1 MSTPLNITII
11 ATGNELLTGV
21 TLDTH
26 SRSLSQLA
34 TELGLGVSRHLTVG
48 DDLPDLLWAFGEA
61 AKISQLV
68 FVVGGLGPTVDDLT
82 QPALAQFCGRPLV
95 RSEEALAQLTR
106 LYAARSLTLH
116 DNNTKQAD
124 FPEGSEI
131 LPNPI
136 GTAAGFSVVSEGVR
150 FVCLPGV
157 PREFHRMVAE
167 QVKPRLPVWF
177 PTVSPM
183 QRVVLRTFGA
193 TESGLDR
200 RIAEIGDFP
209 PEVKVGFRHS
219 FPENDVVLLAAPN
232 RAQELEQAKTLVK
245 EKLGPLVYSE
255 GPSIAETVIA
265 LLKEKNLTLLVAE
278 SCTGGLLG
286 AGLTAVA
293 GASEV
298 FDGGAITYH
307 NGAKRQFLGVPQEL
321 LQNHGA
327 VSEATVLAMA
337 TGVRRERAKGSLPL
351 EKSVSLAITGIA
363 GPGGGTEEKPV
374 GTVWIGLSGPW
385 GEAARCYQF
394 RGDREQNRQLS
405 VRSALELLRRQL
417 LGLVLDIK
425 ERQ

>member
-1 MSTPLNITII
+1 MSTPLTITII
-11 ATGNELLTGV
+11 TTGNELLTGV

-48 DDLPDLLWAFGEA
+48 DDLTDLLWAFGEA
-61 AKISQLV
+61 AKTSQLV

-82 QPALAQFCGRPLV
+82 QPALAQFCGKPLV
-95 RSEEALAQLTR
+95 RNEEALAQLTR
-106 LYAARSLTLH
+106 LYAARGLTMH
-116 DNNTKQAD
+116 NNNTKQAD
-124 FPEGSEI
+124 FPEGSEM

-136 GTAAGFSVVSEGVR
+136 GTAAGFSVMHEGVR

-157 PREFHRMVAE
+157 PREFHRMVEE
-167 QVKPRLPVWF
+167 QLKPRMPQWF
-177 PTVSPM
+177 PAISPM

-200 RIAEIGDFP
+200 RIREISDFP
-209 PEVKVGFRHS
+209 EAVKVGFRHS
-219 FPENDVVLLAAPN
+219 FPENDVVLLAAPSQ
-232 RAQELEQAKTLVK
+232 ALALEQAKTLVK

-255 GPSIAETVIA
+255 GPNIAETVIA
-265 LLKEKNLTLLVAE
+265 LLKEKNFTLLVAE

-307 NGAKRQFLGVPQEL
+307 NGAKRHFLGVPQEL
-321 LQNHGA
+321 LVNHGA

-337 TGVRRERAKGSLPL
+337 GGVRRERAKGSLPL

-363 GPGGGTEEKPV
+363 GPGGGTAEKPV
-374 GTVWIGLSGPW
+374 GLVWIGLSGPW
-385 GEAARCYQF
+385 GEAARQYVF
-394 RGDREQNRQLS
+394 KGDREQNRQLS

-417 LGLVLDIK
+417 LGLPLDIK